1 MNKSRKLFCEYGKT
15 AYAISTVKSRALRIL
30 RDACSGERFA
40 HRRDDT
46 PLPALVYDHNSLIRR
61 TLGTV
66 DMRLQENKAH
76 NLALAA
82 PRVNGILIYPGETF
96 SFWRLVGACT
106 AKRGY
111 REGLTIRKGE
121 TGSGFGG
128 GMCQF
133 TNLIHWM
140 VLHTPLTIIE
150 HHHHDDYD
158 LFPDYGRQVPFGV
171 GTSIAYQYLDYRFRN
186 DTDRVFQILV
196 HSDGVYL
203 RGELR
208 ADRPLPDSWHIR
220 AQEEYFSRENGIV
233 YRNNVVCRERFD
245 KRTGTCVAREE
256 IKRSHARVLYD
267 TKELDCIE
275 I

>member
-1 MNKSRKLFCEYGKT
+1 MSKSRKLFCEYGKT
-15 AYAISTVKSRALRIL
+15 AYAISTGKSRALRML
-30 RDACSGERFA
+30 HDVCSGERFA
-40 HRRDDT
+40 HRHDDT

-61 TLGTV
+61 TLGNV

-76 NLALAA
+76 NLSLAA
-82 PRVNGILIYPGETF
+82 PCVNGILIRPGETF
-96 SFWRLVGACT
+96 SFWKLVGACT
-106 AKRGY
+106 EKKGY

-121 TGSGFGG
+121 TGCGFGG

-140 VLHTPLTIIE
+140 VLHTPLTITE

-186 DTDRVFQILV
+186 NTDHIFQILV

-208 ADRPLPDSWHIR
+208 ADSPLAESWHIR
-220 AQEEYFSRENGIV
+220 AEQEYFSRENGIV

-267 TKELDCIE
+267 TKELECIE
-275 I
+275 V